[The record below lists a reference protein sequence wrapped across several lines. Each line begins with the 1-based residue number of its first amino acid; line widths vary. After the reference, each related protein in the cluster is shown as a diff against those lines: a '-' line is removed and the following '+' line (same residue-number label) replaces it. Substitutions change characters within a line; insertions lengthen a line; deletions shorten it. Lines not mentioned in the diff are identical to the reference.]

1 MGLLLM
7 LGNPGITIVHILNHV
22 VLVVVVMV
30 VLVMVELF
38 RYLRD
43 PAHSPWAEF
52 PGWGLRLGRVGL

>member
-52 PGWGLRLGRVGL
+52 PG